1 MALLSS
7 TELLLVSDNDFG
19 VTGATTPFWRVR
31 LAPPPERHG
40 LKCCPQDPC
49 TSIAVDGVATRNFQ
63 WTSTT
68 CYRTAV

>member
-31 LAPPPERHG
+31 LKPP
-40 LKCCPQDPC
+40 LN
-49 TSIAVDGVATRNFQ
+49 AT
-63 WTSTT
+63 
-68 CYRTAV
+68 V